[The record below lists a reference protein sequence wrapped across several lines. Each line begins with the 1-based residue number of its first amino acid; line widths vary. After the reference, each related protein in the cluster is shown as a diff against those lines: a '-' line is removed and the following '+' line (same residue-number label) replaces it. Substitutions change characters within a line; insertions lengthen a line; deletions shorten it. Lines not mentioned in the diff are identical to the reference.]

1 MIKFLP
7 ALLITLICITAH
19 AQERKK
25 TIELKGFRTAITPRL
40 SKWKPNVDDPVL
52 RIKTRDEKGLI
63 FSRNIQP
70 AKMTNYNNGSKGQ
83 DPAWQQRYRITEN
96 PALLTP
102 SESKASY
109 YVSSDISFDG
119 IGFTNISPADP
130 TIAVGPN
137 HIIEMVNGSSGSA
150 YFKIFTKNGG
160 QLALEAFMDQLP
172 GSSYNGAGDCIT
184 WYDQLTNRFVMTE
197 FGDSSKTGTAVNS
210 LIMAVSAS
218 SDPLGAWY
226 VYEFPDAS
234 FFPDYPKYANWGDA
248 WYGMTRD
255 FTGSY
260 IGNSV
265 WAFDKMKMINGAAV
279 ATVQRIRLVD
289 TDSKY
294 NSLCPVS
301 LSGSTPPPAGTPGLF
316 LYFSDDNFSASATD
330 TDSLGLVGFKVNFAD
345 PSKSTAG
352 VIQSLPAAPFKSDVC
367 IARNCAPSAS
377 GQGYDVVSNRVMN
390 RPYYRNFGTHESI
403 VANHTVDATGTGV
416 AGVRWYELRR
426 NGGAWQ
432 NYQQG
437 TFAPQ
442 DLIPCVDP
450 ANKFRFMGAI
460 TLNGFGQIAMAYNV
474 SSATSFASI
483 GFTGR
488 NTSDPLNAMS
498 YEETIAVK
506 GTGFGSFGNRWG
518 DYSEIAPDP
527 VNDSL
532 FWFCGMYGSPNGWG
546 TKIFSIKLGKP
557 KQTDAKLVSI
567 DQPNSCESSC
577 KTSVE
582 PLVTVRNAGLNPV
595 NSFVITYQVN
605 SDLALTYNWSGNLL
619 AGEEKQVKLPFTT
632 FPTGNASF
640 SVKISAINGLANDD
654 DGTNDSLSTTTS
666 IGQGISLPLSE
677 SFENILF
684 PAIGWSRQTNLSP
697 AANWE
702 RTTNAAKTGTGSV
715 FFNNF
720 DQNQPS
726 RYADLRTPLI
736 KLAGSDSLELSFYY
750 AAAMFDLDNVDTLEV
765 LVSSD
770 CGNNYQSVWRK
781 NTREIATREGNVN
794 TGFVPTKNEWR
805 KITIDLNSFAKSS
818 SIIIAFRNI
827 NGFGNMVYLDDIN
840 INAASLPKLDLAIA
854 KISSPAYFVC
864 NTSLKPVVAF
874 TNLGVDTIR
883 SATFMYSINGDL
895 FRTVNWQGVLAR
907 KEVGYITMP
916 ETILS
921 AGEHSITVYGLNPN
935 QTVDNNSANDSL
947 KISFQVKQALDIP
960 LMQGFETLEFP
971 PVQWTSINEGGGR
984 AWERFNTSAD
994 NGIGSAYFHNYN
1006 NKLNGDHDEL
1016 VSPIVSY
1023 LNADSI
1029 FLSFELAAVGSD
1041 PAKPDPASTDT
1052 LEIFVST
1059 DCGKTLSSVY
1069 RKWGKQLQTIS
1080 DNLLPLTTDYIPF
1093 SGADWRS
1100 EKIDLTEL
1108 LGRNNSFVAIFRN
1121 RSQGINNI
1129 YLDQVNIFTKQVPA
1143 KLKNKGLLIS
1153 PNPFTGK
1160 FIIQHYPDA
1169 KELIGIEIFNG
1180 IGQLMYHKSSSGG
1193 DHYLEIDLSSKPA
1206 GMYFVKLSYK
1216 DKVVTEKLLK
1226 GF

>member
-1 MIKFLP
+1 MMKFLP
-7 ALLITLICITAH
+7 ALLITLFCISAH

-25 TIELKGFRTAITPRL
+25 VIELKGFRTTITPRL
-40 SKWKPNVDDPVL
+40 SSWKPNFSDPVL
-52 RIKTRDEKGLI
+52 KIRTRDEKGLI

-70 AKMTNYNNGSKGQ
+70 AKMTNHNNGSTGA
-83 DPAWQQRYRITEN
+83 DPVWQQRFRVNEKSN
-96 PALLTP
+96 LNAPA
-102 SESKASY
+102 ESKASY

-137 HIIEMVNGSSGSA
+137 HIIEMVNGSNGSA
-150 YFKIFTKNGG
+150 YFKIFSRNGS
-160 QLALEAFMDQLP
+160 QLSLEAFMDQLP

-226 VYEFPDAS
+226 IYEFPDAS
-234 FFPDYPKYANWGDA
+234 FFPDYPKFSNWSDA

-265 WAFDKMKMINGAAV
+265 WAFDKVKMINGDPVAA
-279 ATVQRIRLVD
+279 VQRIRLVD

-352 VIQSLPAAPFKSDVC
+352 VIQSIAAAPFKSDVC
-367 IARNCAPSAS
+367 ISRNCAPSAS

-416 AGVRWYELRR
+416 AGLRWYELRR
-426 NGGAWQ
+426 NGGNWQ

-442 DLIPCVDP
+442 DIIPCTDP

-460 TLNGFGQIAMAYNV
+460 TMNGFGQIAMAYNV

-483 GFTGR
+483 GYTGR
-488 NTSDPLNAMS
+488 NSSDPLNAMS

-518 DYSEIAPDP
+518 DYSEMVPDP

-532 FWFCGMYGSPNGWG
+532 FWFCGMYGGGSGWS
-546 TKIFSIKLGKP
+546 TRIVSIKLGQP
-557 KQTDAKLVSI
+557 KQTDARLVSI
-567 DQPNSCESSC
+567 DQPNACESSC
-577 KTSVE
+577 NTSVE
-582 PLVTVRNAGLNPV
+582 PLVTIRNTGVNPI
-595 NSFVITYQVN
+595 NSFIISYQVN
-605 SDLALTYNWSGNLL
+605 AGAVLTYNWSGNLN
-619 AGEEKQVKLPFTT
+619 AGEEKQIKLPLTI

-640 SVKISAINGLANDD
+640 HVKISSVNGLANDN
-654 DGTNDSLSTTTS
+654 DGSNDSLSTTTS
-666 IGQGISLPLSE
+666 IGEGISLPLSE

-684 PAIGWSRQTNLSP
+684 PSIGWSRQTNLSP

-702 RTTNAAKTGTGSV
+702 RTTNAAKSGTGSV

-736 KLAGSDSLELSFYY
+736 KLNGSDSLELSFYY
-750 AAAMFDLDNVDTLEV
+750 AAAIFDIDNVDTLEV
-765 LVSSD
+765 LVSTD
-770 CGNNYQSVWRK
+770 CGDHFQSVWRK
-781 NTREIATREGNVN
+781 NSREIATREGNVN
-794 TGFVPTKNEWR
+794 TGFVPTSSEWG
-805 KITIDLNSFAKSS
+805 KIAIDLNNFAKSP

-827 NGFGNMVYLDDIN
+827 NGFGNMLYLDDIN
-840 INAASLPKLDLAIA
+840 INAASLPALDLAIA
-854 KISSPAYFVC
+854 GISEPAAFIC
-864 NTSLKPVVAF
+864 NTSLKPVIAF
-874 TNLGVDTIR
+874 TNTGVDTIR
-883 SATFMYSINGDL
+883 SATFMYNINGDI
-895 FRTVNWQGVLAR
+895 FRTLNWQGLLAR
-907 KEVGYITMP
+907 KQVGYITMP
-916 ETILS
+916 ETIMS
-921 AGEHSITVYGLNPN
+921 TGDHNITVYGLNPN
-935 QTVDNNSANDSL
+935 QGIDNKSANDSL
-947 KISFQVKQALDIP
+947 KVSFQVKQPYDIP
-960 LMQGFETLEFP
+960 LIQSFESQDFP
-971 PVQWTSINEGGGR
+971 PAQWTLINKRRGR
-984 AWERFNTSAD
+984 TWERSNAGTQ
-994 NGIGSAYFHNYN
+994 NIPGSVFFHNYN
-1006 NKLNGDHDEL
+1006 NKLKGDQDEL
-1016 VSPIVSY
+1016 VSPLVSY
-1023 LNADSI
+1023 LNVDSI
-1029 FLSFELAAVGSD
+1029 FLGFELAAVGAD
-1041 PAKPDPASTDT
+1041 PAQPNSSSTDT

-1059 DCGKTLSSVY
+1059 DCGKTLTSVY
-1069 RKWGKQLQTIS
+1069 KKWGKQLQTIS
-1080 DNLLPLTTDYIPF
+1080 EGLLPFTADFFPF
-1093 SGADWRS
+1093 QGSDWRT
-1100 EKIDLTEL
+1100 EEIYLTEL
-1108 LGRNNSFVAIFRN
+1108 LGRNNSFVTVFRN
-1121 RSQGINNI
+1121 TSQGINNI
-1129 YLDQVNIFTKQVPA
+1129 YLDEIKIFSKQVPV

-1169 KELIGIEIFNG
+1169 KDLIGIEVFNS
-1180 IGQLMYHKSSSGG
+1180 IGQLVYRKSSSGG
-1193 DHYLEIDLSSKPA
+1193 DVYLEIDLSSRA
-1206 GMYFVKLSYK
+1206 SGIYFVKLSYK